1 MYMCDE
7 NRSILMKSVPHP
19 ENQNQELPPINAAM
33 QAVLTTAANQLAR
46 PTGFTQRQT
55 HLHGSDFVR
64 LLVLSWLKNPQIPLE
79 EMAQFGSHL
88 GIQITAQGIHER
100 WNKQTADF
108 LKAVFEVAL
117 TQVVVAN
124 PVAIPL
130 LARFGAV
137 VVEDSTQIHL
147 LRQLLS
153 SFQAS
158 GNVKG
163 KAAEAGCKLHLR
175 LDLLRGGLQCSSLL
189 DGLCADPKTPL
200 AALPQVPRT
209 LNIRDRGF
217 FDLKRLKREA
227 QEGHYSLT
235 YYKSGICLFDTLGE
249 PLDLLLW
256 LAQSLHLGL
265 PLHQNVLVGHLRFPM
280 RLLLSPLP
288 EEQARKRR
296 AVLQRTAQKHSK
308 MVDHRQFLLAGY
320 DVILTNAPAEL
331 LNLQEALVLLHLRWQ
346 IELLIKLWKQ
356 DGLLDEWRTNN
367 PWRVLC
373 EIYAKLIGL
382 LIQHW
387 MLVLGC
393 WQEPHRSWRKAA
405 KPVRD
410 HAIMLAYA
418 YAGDFSLEFV
428 LGKIVTTM
436 QVGSKLNAR
445 KNHPNTS
452 QCLFDPPPPFVPTSP
467 KGVG

>member
-1 MYMCDE
+1 
-7 NRSILMKSVPHP
+7 MKSVPQP
-19 ENQNQELPPINAAM
+19 SNQEQGLPQVHAAM
-33 QAVLTTAANQLAR
+33 EAVLTTYADQLAR
-46 PTGFTQRQT
+46 PTGFLQRQGN
-55 HLHGSDFVR
+55 LSGSDYAR
-64 LLVLSWLKNPQIPLE
+64 LWVLSWLKNPQIPLE
-79 EMAQFGSHL
+79 EMAQFGKSL
-88 GIQITAQGIHER
+88 GIQISSQGIHDR
-100 WNKQTADF
+100 WSRQAAAF
-108 LKAVFEVAL
+108 MKALFEVAL

-124 PVAIPL
+124 PVAVPL

-147 LRQLLS
+147 LKELLS

-163 KAAEAGCKLHLR
+163 KAAEAGCKLHMR

-189 DGLCADPKTPL
+189 DGLSADPKTPL
-200 AALPQVPRT
+200 AALPQVERT

-235 YYKSGICLFDTLGE
+235 YYKSGICLFDTQGE

-256 LAQSLHLGL
+256 LAQLLQLDL
-265 PLHQNVLVGHLRFPM
+265 PLHRNVLVGHLRFPM

-288 EEQARKRR
+288 KEQAHRRR

-320 DVILTNAPAEL
+320 DVILTNAPADL

-373 EIYAKLIGL
+373 EMYAKLIGV

-387 MLVLGC
+387 MLVVGC
-393 WQEPHRSWRKAA
+393 WQEPHRSLRKAA

-418 YAGDFSLEFV
+418 YAGDFPLEFV
-428 LGKIVTTM
+428 LGKIFMTM
-436 QVGSKLNAR
+436 QVGSKLNPR
-445 KNHPNTS
+445 KKHPNAS
-452 QCLFDPPPPFVPTSP
+452 QCLFDPPAPFLPDP
-467 KGVG
+467 RKEAG